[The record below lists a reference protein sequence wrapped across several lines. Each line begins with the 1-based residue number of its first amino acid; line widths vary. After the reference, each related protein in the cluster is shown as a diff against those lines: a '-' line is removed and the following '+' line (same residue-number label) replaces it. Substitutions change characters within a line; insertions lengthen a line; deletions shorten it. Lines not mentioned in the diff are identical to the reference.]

1 MTVAALVLGLLL
13 GFSGFSALALSLD
26 RHHRA
31 AFRTPVPKRRVGGLR
46 AAGWAGLAL
55 SFAAAVAAGGWDFGP
70 VQWVG
75 SLTGSALLVV
85 ALMAY
90 RPGWLRA
97 AALAAL
103 PLAVLMLPIALAR

>member
-31 AFRTPVPKRRVGGLR
+31 AFRTPVPKQRVGGLR

-90 RPGWLRA
+90 RPGWLRT

>member
-1 MTVAALVLGLLL
+1 MTVAALVLSLLL

-31 AFRTPVPKRRVGGLR
+31 AFHSSVPRRRVGGLR

-55 SFAAAVAAGGWDFGP
+55 SFAAAVAAGGWNFGP
-70 VQWVG
+70 VQWIG

-85 ALMAY
+85 AVMAY
-90 RPGWLRA
+90 QPGWLRA

-103 PLAVLMLPIALAR
+103 PLAVLVLPLAMMG

>member
-90 RPGWLRA
+90 RPGWLRT

>member
-1 MTVAALVLGLLL
+1 MTVAALVLDLLL

-31 AFRTPVPKRRVGGLR
+31 AFRTPVPKRRVSGLR